1 METEGNP
8 DNEAGETKNK
18 EKKSNG
24 NAGLLYEEETI
35 LSTLMLDYILEHACA
50 C

>member
-35 LSTLMLDYILEHACA
+35 LSTLNARLHP
-50 C
+50 